1 MFGQSQFSASAYAQ
15 IGLQTQVQ
23 TASPH
28 QLVLLLFEGALSAMQ
43 IAMLHI
49 ESGDISQKGK
59 AISQAIDIVTNG
71 LKASLDTKAGGE
83 LAERLNALYD
93 YIVRRLLM
101 ANLNNDLAALTE
113 AKALLEEIHSA
124 WLEIKP
130 QAGG

>member
-15 IGLQTQVQ
+15 VGLQTQVQ

-28 QLVLLLFEGALSAMQ
+28 QLILLLFEGALSAMH
-43 IAMLHI
+43 IATLHI
-49 ESGDISQKGK
+49 ENGDVPQKGK
-59 AISQAIDIVTNG
+59 AISQAIDILTNG

-83 LAERLNALYD
+83 LAERLSALYD

-113 AKALLEEIHSA
+113 AKTLLEEIHSA